1 MCYEKIGNR
10 TDYEILDRDAL
21 KREIAE
27 RVLNLRKEEKLS
39 QFDVSIE
46 ADVDR
51 RSIARYENGE
61 SEIPGTVLAVYAKL
75 FNKSVDYLVFGEKS
89 EVILKKQL
97 ADFLDNN

>member
-1 MCYEKIGNR
+1 MSYEKIGNG
-10 TDYEILDRDAL
+10 TGYETLDRDAL

-27 RVLNLRKEEKLS
+27 RVQKLRKENKLS

-61 SEIPGTVLAVYAKL
+61 SEIPGTVLAVYARL
-75 FNKSVDYLVFGEKS
+75 FNKPVDYLVFGDKS
-89 EVILKKQL
+89 GVILKKQL
-97 ADFLDNN
+97 ADFLNNN